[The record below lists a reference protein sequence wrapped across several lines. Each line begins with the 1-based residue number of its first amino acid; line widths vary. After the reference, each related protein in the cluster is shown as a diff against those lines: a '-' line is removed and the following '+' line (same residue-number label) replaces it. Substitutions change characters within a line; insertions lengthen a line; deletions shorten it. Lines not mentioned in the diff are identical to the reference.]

1 MTSKQQN
8 IIKLQN
14 LADELG
20 LYYIN
25 LDTYSDGV
33 GGGLVFTYNLAE
45 YKQVTVNNIHRFIIN
60 QWFFLC
66 AYVNHYGEFVVRT
79 KTPYPGFSIKEHF
92 NSIEEVRQ
100 YIIDYMKYAK
110 EHLVDM
116 KLEKMNWDFND

>member
-20 LYYIN
+20 LYYAGLN
-25 LDTYSDGV
+25 TYSDGV
-33 GGGLVFTYNLAE
+33 GGELVFTYNLAE
-45 YKQVTVNNIHRFIIN
+45 YKQVPVNNRCSFVFK

-66 AYVNHYGEFVVRT
+66 AYVNHYGEFVART
-79 KTPYPGFSIKEHF
+79 KTLYPGFSKKGHF

>member
-20 LYYIN
+20 LYYTN
-25 LDTYSDGV
+25 LNTYSDGV
-33 GGGLVFTYNLAE
+33 GGELVFTYNLAE
-45 YKQVTVNNIHRFIIN
+45 YKQVPVNDMRFIMK

-66 AYVNHYGEFVVRT
+66 AYVNNYGEFIVRA
-79 KTPYPGFSIKEHF
+79 KILYPGFNEKEHF
-92 NSIEEVRQ
+92 KSFEEVRQ
-100 YIIDYMKYAK
+100 YITHYMKYSK
-110 EHLVDM
+110 EHFVDM

>member
-1 MTSKQQN
+1 MISKQQN

-14 LADELG
+14 LATELG
-20 LYYIN
+20 LYYSGLN
-25 LDTYSDGV
+25 TYSDGV
-33 GGGLVFTYNLAE
+33 GGELVFTYNLAE
-45 YKQVTVNNIHRFIIN
+45 YKQYAVNNSIKFVFK

-66 AYVNHYGEFVVRT
+66 AYVNNNGDFIVHE
-79 KTPYPGFSIKEHF
+79 KIIYPVFSKKEHF
-92 NSIEEVRQ
+92 SSIEEVRH